1 MKWMRMIDAAQRQV
15 VLDRPESP
23 MHPSPEQV
31 IFHIQGVV
39 VQQQGQL
46 WQETYASMAERGTLE
61 EGEHPLSIWARLRR
75 QEARIGKLLFAP
87 EGPVIM
93 TLWTRP
99 RLVLRFPEEN
109 EPFRE
114 CEIMALSAG
123 FHFRSEGSRTGQ
135 HKVTAF

>member
-1 MKWMRMIDAAQRQV
+1 MIDAAQRQV

-23 MHPSPEQV
+23 MLPSPEQV

-39 VQQQGQL
+39 AQQQGQI
-46 WQETYASMAERGTLE
+46 WQETYASMAERGVLE
-61 EGEHPLSIWARLRR
+61 EGERPLSIWARLRR
-75 QEARIGKLLFAP
+75 EEARIGKLLFAP

-109 EPFRE
+109 DLFRE

-123 FHFRSEGSRTGQ
+123 FHFRSEGTRRNQ